1 MLSPSGQKTAYFI
14 GDELSLHVM
23 LTAPNSISW
32 TVRSLPAFGRD
43 SYGINGFVVG
53 AIAGKATMQ
62 AYWCS
67 AYTGGTCYSI
77 DTGKKASETFAVDI
91 VFNRY
96 SLQFDVYVDA
106 IYVGS

>member
-1 MLSPSGQKTAYFI
+1 
-14 GDELSLHVM
+14 M
-23 LTAPNSISW
+23 LTAPNSLSW
-32 TVRSLPAFGRD
+32 TVRSLPALGRD
-43 SYGINGFVVG
+43 IFGINGFVVG

-67 AYTGGTCYSI
+67 AYSGGTRYSI

-91 VFNRY
+91 VFNRS

-106 IYVGS
+106 AYVGS